1 MNVMPSEFND
11 LYVLEY
17 SSFKDNRG
25 EFVKTIHKEAFIE
38 NKLVWNFAES
48 FYSVS
53 HKNVFRGI
61 HFQYPPNDH
70 EKLVY
75 VVKGAIIDIVL
86 DLRFDSNTFGKFFT
100 IELSDKNR
108 KGIYIG
114 NGFGHGFL
122 SLEEDTVVEYHTST
136 IQSKECEGGVKW
148 DSFGFEMPIENFII
162 SQRDDTFPPFDKG
175 IKYF

>member
-1 MNVMPSEFND
+1 MNVKTSEFSD

-17 SSFKDNRG
+17 NSFKDNRG
-25 EFVKTIHKEAFIE
+25 EFVKTIHKDTFIE
-38 NKLVWNFAES
+38 NKLEWNFAES

-53 HKNVFRGI
+53 HKNVFRGM

-86 DLRFDSNTFGKFFT
+86 DLRFDSNTFGKYFT
-100 IELSDKNR
+100 VELSDKNR

-114 NGFGHGFL
+114 KGFAHGFL

-148 DSFGFEMPIENFII
+148 DSFGFEMAIENLII
-162 SQRDDTFPPFDKG
+162 SQRDDAFSPFDKS

>member
-1 MNVMPSEFND
+1 MNVKTSEFSD

-17 SSFKDNRG
+17 NSFKDNRG
-25 EFVKTIHKEAFIE
+25 EFVKTIHKDTFIE
-38 NKLVWNFAES
+38 NKLEWNFAES

-53 HKNVFRGI
+53 HKNVFRGM

-86 DLRFDSNTFGKFFT
+86 DLRFDSNTFGKYFT
-100 IELSDKNR
+100 VELSDKNR

-114 NGFGHGFL
+114 NGFL

-148 DSFGFEMPIENFII
+148 DSFGFEMAIENLII
-162 SQRDDTFPPFDKG
+162 SQRDDAFSPFDKS